1 MNRGFQVDGDFKAA
15 MMKRE
20 VIQDFLNVPGIQGI
34 ALMDGIT
41 PPYCYGLDNFLT
53 AEQPLIPDLQQ
64 VVETIPSDYPCF
76 EFHYSL
82 YSVYLHRFDRGLIL
96 LVLAD
101 RSLARATYTAAVQRL
116 QGALRP
122 LSQLTGLQQSET
134 TMATMMATQSAV
146 PSAAQAQPVVLLNE
160 FLAAMNHLSQFT
172 TRYLGTMVVAN
183 AWAASRPD
191 VEWLLS
197 IQIARSGQ
205 LQLEDSRIAESHILT
220 PEQLQWLQ
228 TWVVCF
234 IERCSE
240 VIRDFAQLAESALSD
255 SQQALLFAKGASTDM
270 P

>member
-1 MNRGFQVDGDFKAA
+1 MNRGFQVDGDFKTA

-41 PPYCYGLDNFLT
+41 PPYCYGLDGFLT
-53 AEQPLIPDLQQ
+53 AEQPFILDLQQ

-101 RSLARATYTAAVQRL
+101 RSLTRATYTAAVQHL
-116 QGALRP
+116 QDALCP
-122 LSQLTGLQQSET
+122 LSQLTCLQQSEAV
-134 TMATMMATQSAV
+134 MAATLATQSAV
-146 PSAAQAQPVVLLNE
+146 PSTASPQPAVLLDE

-183 AWAASRPD
+183 AWAASRPN

-205 LQLEDSRIAESHILT
+205 LQLEESRLAQSHALT
-220 PEQLQWLQ
+220 PEQVQWLQ
-228 TWVVCF
+228 HWVECF

-240 VIRDFAQLAESALSD
+240 VIRDFAQLAESALSN
-255 SQQALLFAKGASTDM
+255 SQQALLFAKGASTDR